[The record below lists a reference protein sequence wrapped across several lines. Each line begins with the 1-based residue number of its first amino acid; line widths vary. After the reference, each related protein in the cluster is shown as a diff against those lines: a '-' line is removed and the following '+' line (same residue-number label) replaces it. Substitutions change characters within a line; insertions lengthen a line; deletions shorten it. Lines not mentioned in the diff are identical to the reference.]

1 MLQEIENEAW
11 RVPSPKTL
19 EFCRV
24 AETTSWTQIFST
36 GPLPDPKCRSM
47 GTRFLTSIRQNLSWK
62 ASPPIRDG
70 PGVAWAG
77 SIVTSTKLSNRPIG
91 PTAHSQRC
99 ENAGKTRLWNRA

>member
-1 MLQEIENEAW
+1 MGECLLL
-11 RVPSPKTL
+11 SPKTL

-24 AETTSWTQIFST
+24 AETTLGHRFSQLA
-36 GPLPDPKCRSM
+36 PLPDPKCQSM
-47 GTRFLTSIRQNLSWK
+47 GTRFLTAITGESILE

-77 SIVTSTKLSNRPIG
+77 RIVTSTKLSNRPIG